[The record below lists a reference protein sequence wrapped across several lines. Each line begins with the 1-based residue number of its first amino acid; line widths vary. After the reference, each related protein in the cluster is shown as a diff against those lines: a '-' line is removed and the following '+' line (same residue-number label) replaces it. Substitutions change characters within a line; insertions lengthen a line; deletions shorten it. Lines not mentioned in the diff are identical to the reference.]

1 MFDLNKMETLPKI
14 MIEII
19 QNLDQIDLK
28 REEVMKLTRK
38 LNRLS
43 GRGIAKVVMN
53 QECEDNLS
61 ESRDI
66 MIQVA
71 SHMKTLAPITSW
83 KVTISGVEEYV
94 EFELLYAL
102 IHGIEIPTANLLQV
116 PEWLWLTALA
126 DVPGE
131 LRRVILNKL
140 IAGDTQKA
148 GELLRSLQEIYNLMT
163 GLEFSKTLISN
174 LRKKIDII
182 RAVTERT
189 ESDFAHAI
197 IAEKNRSN

>member
-14 MIEII
+14 MIGII

-61 ESRDI
+61 ESRDV

-83 KVTISGVEEYV
+83 KITISGVEEYV
-94 EFELLYAL
+94 EFELLYAF
-102 IHGIEIPTANLLQV
+102 IHGIEIPTAHLLQV

-131 LRRVILNKL
+131 MRRVILNKL

>member
-1 MFDLNKMETLPKI
+1 METLPKI

-28 REEVMKLTRK
+28 REEVMRLTRK

>member
-1 MFDLNKMETLPKI
+1 MEELPKI
-14 MIEII
+14 LTGII
-19 QNLDQIDLK
+19 KNLDQIDSM
-28 REEVMKLTRK
+28 REEVLTLTRK

-53 QECEDNLS
+53 QEYELNLS
-61 ESRDI
+61 ESRTI
-66 MIQVA
+66 MSQVA

-83 KVTISGVEEYV
+83 KITISGVEEYV

-102 IHGIEIPTANLLQV
+102 IRGIEIPSANKLRV

-140 IAGDTQKA
+140 IMGDTQKA
-148 GELLRSLQEIYNLMT
+148 GELLRSLQEIYSLMA
-163 GLEFSKTLISN
+163 GLEFSKALISN
-174 LRKKIDII
+174 LRKKIDTI

-189 ESDFAHAI
+189 ESDFAHAL